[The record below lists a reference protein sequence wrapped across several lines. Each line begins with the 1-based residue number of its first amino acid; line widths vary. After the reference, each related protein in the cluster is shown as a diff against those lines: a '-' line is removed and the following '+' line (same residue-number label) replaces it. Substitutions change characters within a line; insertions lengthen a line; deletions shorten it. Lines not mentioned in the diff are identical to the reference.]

1 MHPKTELILSEK
13 AHFYQSGADY
23 RGPHSREAENK
34 TSPEASRAPA
44 CACCVTAAVLLY
56 YSPFS
61 PFREMNEISVTL
73 EITKTHDNIN
83 PHTGSP
89 TLEMKPPR
97 ILSGPNPR
105 LGCFLPIAEKDKLSP
120 WFP

>member
-23 RGPHSREAENK
+23 RGQHSREAENK
-34 TSPEASRAPA
+34 TSPEASHALA
-44 CACCVTAAVLLY
+44 HACCVTVAVLLQ

-97 ILSGPNPR
+97 TTLRTKPKTW
-105 LGCFLPIAEKDKLSP
+105 LFSP
-120 WFP
+120 HS